1 MIERLEPLLGAPVS
15 LETLKHKPERRT
27 TLRASGARRNAI
39 VKVYAS
45 TRAPTVAARIA
56 ALATGP
62 DDVEIP
68 EVLLCDAELHLLV
81 LSEVPGVP
89 LREAL
94 LAGDDETCERAGS
107 ALGTWHRAWS
117 GMSPE
122 PLVPHTAEREIEI
135 LSSRIDRAPDEI
147 AGLVRAELP
156 AVAEGDWAPA
166 TVVHRDLYEEQIMV
180 DERIGLIDLDD
191 AALGPPEL
199 DVGNLLAHVE
209 LLSLRATTDL
219 TAAVEALLKGYRQS
233 GTPLDAALLAR
244 CQTLTSLRLACIH
257 EMRSLVDR
265 AQPALSTEPGRGA
278 PR

>member
-1 MIERLEPLLGAPVS
+1 MIERLEPVLGAPVS
-15 LETLKHKPERRT
+15 LEELKHKPGRRT
-27 TLRASGARRNAI
+27 TLRARGARRNAI

-68 EVLLCDAELHLLV
+68 EVLLCDPELHLVV

-94 LAGDDETCERAGS
+94 LSGDGETCERAGS
-107 ALGTWHRAWS
+107 ALGNWHRVWS
-117 GMSPE
+117 GTSAD

-135 LSSRIDRAPDEI
+135 LTSWIDRAPNGI
-147 AGLVRAELP
+147 AALVRAKLP
-156 AVAEGDWAPA
+156 LVADGAWAHT

-180 DERIGLIDLDD
+180 AERIGLIDLDD

-199 DVGNLLAHVE
+199 DVGNLLAHVD
-209 LLSLRATTDL
+209 LLAVRSGTDL
-219 TAAVEALLKGYRQS
+219 TAPADALLDGYRRS
-233 GTPLDAALLAR
+233 GPPLDSALLAR
-244 CQTLTSLRLACIH
+244 CRALTLLRLACIH
-257 EMRSLVDR
+257 EDLSLIDG
-265 AQPALSTEPGRGA
+265 AGA
-278 PR
+278 PLTTALGGVAIA